1 MFPLQEVDVL
11 GVFVP
16 PAVLCLLAALPV
28 SLGLRRLLDQIG
40 IDRFVRNR
48 ALFDLSI
55 LIAVSSLFVL
65 LLRFG
70 GK

>member
-1 MFPLQEVDVL
+1 
-11 GVFVP
+11 
-16 PAVLCLLAALPV
+16 VLCLLTALPV

-40 IDRFVRNR
+40 IDRFVWNR

-55 LIAVSSLFVL
+55 LIAVTSLFVL